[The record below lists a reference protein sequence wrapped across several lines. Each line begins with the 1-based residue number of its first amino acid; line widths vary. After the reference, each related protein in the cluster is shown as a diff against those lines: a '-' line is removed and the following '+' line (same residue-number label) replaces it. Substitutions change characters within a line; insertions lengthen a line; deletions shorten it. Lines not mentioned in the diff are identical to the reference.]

1 VYFISIILFA
11 ITILYILLQFVYLI
25 YWNKIKK
32 FEKPAHVI
40 PRTTVSII
48 IPARNEEEN
57 IVSCVQ
63 SALDQNYPH
72 HLLEVI
78 VVDDQS
84 EDQTPELL
92 EDIKDSRF
100 KLMRLGVIGK
110 TTIQGSKKKAISYG
124 VAHAHGTLI
133 IATDA
138 DCVLP
143 KNWVETIVSYYEL
156 NAPKFIIGPVQI
168 KNGKG
173 FLGIFQMLDFMNS
186 FLINASGIK
195 SGLHYLCSA
204 ANIAYDKNTFIQIN
218 AYDTNHH
225 ISSGD
230 DIFLIHKM
238 KSLFPHDIHV
248 LKSVETIVE
257 TKAEIDLKHFISQRL
272 RWANKMK
279 FNKDWKVMFI
289 ASLVWFQR
297 IFTIISIIIGFI
309 YQNPLA
315 LYIGWISL
323 CTQLVL
329 DFIILYQATTFF
341 SKKHLL
347 WWFIPMQFF
356 YTLYFI
362 LLGLFSWFNL
372 PLYWK
377 DRKI

>member
-1 VYFISIILFA
+1 
-11 ITILYILLQFVYLI
+11 
-25 YWNKIKK
+25 
-32 FEKPAHVI
+32 
-40 PRTTVSII
+40 
-48 IPARNEEEN
+48 
-57 IVSCVQ
+57 
-63 SALDQNYPH
+63 
-72 HLLEVI
+72 
-78 VVDDQS
+78 
-84 EDQTPELL
+84 
-92 EDIKDSRF
+92 
-100 KLMRLGVIGK
+100 MRLGVIGK

-124 VAHAHGTLI
+124 VAHAQGTLI
-133 IATDA
+133 LATDA

-143 KNWVETIVSYYEL
+143 ENWVETIVTYYEL
-156 NAPKFIIGPVQI
+156 NASKFIVGPVQI

-279 FNKDWKVMFI
+279 FNKD
-289 ASLVWFQR
+289 
-297 IFTIISIIIGFI
+297 
-309 YQNPLA
+309 
-315 LYIGWISL
+315 
-323 CTQLVL
+323 
-329 DFIILYQATTFF
+329 
-341 SKKHLL
+341 
-347 WWFIPMQFF
+347 
-356 YTLYFI
+356 
-362 LLGLFSWFNL
+362 
-372 PLYWK
+372 
-377 DRKI
+377 

>member
-1 VYFISIILFA
+1 
-11 ITILYILLQFVYLI
+11 
-25 YWNKIKK
+25 
-32 FEKPAHVI
+32 
-40 PRTTVSII
+40 
-48 IPARNEEEN
+48 
-57 IVSCVQ
+57 
-63 SALDQNYPH
+63 
-72 HLLEVI
+72 
-78 VVDDQS
+78 
-84 EDQTPELL
+84 
-92 EDIKDSRF
+92 
-100 KLMRLGVIGK
+100 
-110 TTIQGSKKKAISYG
+110 
-124 VAHAHGTLI
+124 
-133 IATDA
+133 
-138 DCVLP
+138 
-143 KNWVETIVSYYEL
+143 
-156 NAPKFIIGPVQI
+156 
-168 KNGKG
+168 
-173 FLGIFQMLDFMNS
+173 
-186 FLINASGIK
+186 
-195 SGLHYLCSA
+195 
-204 ANIAYDKNTFIQIN
+204 
-218 AYDTNHH
+218 
-225 ISSGD
+225 
-230 DIFLIHKM
+230 M

-248 LKSVETIVE
+248 SKSVETIVE

-289 ASLVWFQR
+289 ASIVWFQR